1 MKYQV
6 LQIHVTDAEVDLIN
20 ETGDFNAVPKFT
32 AQLKMRRQF
41 DGNIAEIAKNAFN
54 SGYFT
59 HVANIT
65 ASDLDHVFQ
74 ISNMGLEENIERL
87 DRMHSVS
94 VGDIIIDENNI
105 VWVVANFGFE
115 EVMELEEVFEWEAA

>member
-6 LQIHVTDAEVDLIN
+6 LQIRITDAEADLIN
-20 ETGDFNAVPKFT
+20 ESGDFNAVPKFK
-32 AQLKMRRQF
+32 AQLDMRMKF
-41 DGNIAEIAKNAFN
+41 DGGDITDAAKKAFDA
-54 SGYFT
+54 GYYD

-65 ASDLDHVFQ
+65 ASDLAHVYE
-74 ISNMGLEENIERL
+74 ISNLGNAEERIERL

-115 EVMELEEVFEWEAA
+115 EVMELAEVA

>member
-6 LQIHVTDAEVDLIN
+6 LQIHVTDAEADLIN

-41 DGNIAEIAKNAFN
+41 DGDITGIAKDAFN

-115 EVMELEEVFEWEAA
+115 EVMELAEAA

>member
-6 LQIHVTDAEVDLIN
+6 LQIHVTDAEADLIN

-41 DGNIAEIAKNAFN
+41 DGDITGVAKDAFN

-87 DRMHSVS
+87 APMHSVS

-115 EVMELEEVFEWEAA
+115 EVMELAEAA

>member
-1 MKYQV
+1 MKYQI
-6 LQIHVTDAEVDLIN
+6 LQIRITDAEADLIN
-20 ETGDFNAVPKFT
+20 ESGDFNAVPKFK
-32 AQLKMRRQF
+32 AQLDMRMKF
-41 DGNIAEIAKNAFN
+41 DGDITDVAKKAFDA
-54 SGYFT
+54 GYYD

-65 ASDLDHVFQ
+65 ASDLAHVYE
-74 ISNMGLEENIERL
+74 ISNLGNAEERIERL

-115 EVMELEEVFEWEAA
+115 EVMELAEAA

>member
-1 MKYQV
+1 MKYQI
-6 LQIHVTDAEVDLIN
+6 LQIRVTDAEADLIN

-32 AQLKMRRQF
+32 AQLAMRRTF
-41 DGNIAEIAKNAFN
+41 DGDITGIAKDAFD

-65 ASDLDHVFQ
+65 ANDLEHVFQ
-74 ISNMGLEENIERL
+74 ISNLGNEEDRIERL
-87 DRMHSVS
+87 DRMHSLS
-94 VGDIIIDENNI
+94 VGDLVIDGNDI

-115 EVMELEEVFEWEAA
+115 EVCELEAA

>member
-6 LQIHVTDAEVDLIN
+6 LQIRVTDAEADLIN
-20 ETGDFNAVPKFT
+20 ETGDFNAVPKFK
-32 AQLKMRRQF
+32 ARRDMDFPRLAGKSIEQL
-41 DGNIAEIAKNAFN
+41 AKESFEA
-54 SGYFT
+54 GYYT

-65 ASDLDHVFQ
+65 ASDLEHVFH
-74 ISNMGLEENIERL
+74 IGNMGPEESIERL

-94 VGDIIIDENNI
+94 VGDIVIDENNI

-115 EVMELEEVFEWEAA
+115 EVMELAEAA